1 MAPKAAKVDK
11 FDEMAALAGDLKP
24 SDLKESEAEE
34 EQEAHAETEEEQEA
48 DEDQEPVG
56 KKPAGFQPGRGR
68 FAAAAAKAMRRPAA
82 AKGAA
87 VRQKPASNLKRPAA
101 ATVDD
106 DYEGDAK
113 RSQPKMRKLLQMM
126 DALPPEAKS
135 LWEQAARD
143 PKGRRARETEIVNNL
158 FQKENGKLVLKLDSP
173 RYQKEIVQVKSKFGQ
188 DSSSG
193 IPRSVMVEKFRDG
206 EEGLNRAIKS
216 GGVQEWEVD
225 GVPYCAIRTVQ
236 VGTRHDVVDQN
247 KLSIG
252 KNVTEAQAKKIQE
265 AVNNM
270 NFGFQL
276 TKKET
281 SQQAISDELPQKAIN
296 KLSAALV
303 ILEKLLKDGEK
314 MFDKLVTNGVPA
326 AAGGIK
332 DQLEVAVESC
342 SADKNILTKMYR
354 FRKAADN
361 SKLTIPAVQEAL
373 ATCAVDCEK
382 LKEAMNV
389 AKRFAK

>member
-1 MAPKAAKVDK
+1 MPPKAAKVELYE
-11 FDEMAALAGDLKP
+11 EMAALAGDLKA
-24 SDLKESEAEE
+24 SDLQESDAEDEEAEE
-34 EQEAHAETEEEQEA
+34 EAPEDEEE
-48 DEDQEPVG
+48 PVA
-56 KKPAGFQPGRGR
+56 KKPARFQPGRFLGPSALR
-68 FAAAAAKAMRRPAA
+68 LRAMRRPAS

-87 VRQKPASNLKRPAA
+87 VRQKPACNLRRPAA
-101 ATVDD
+101 ATIGDD
-106 DYEGDAK
+106 DEGDGK

-126 DALPPEAKS
+126 DSLPPETKS

-158 FQKENGKLVLKLDSP
+158 FHKVNGKLVLKLDSP
-173 RYQKEIVQVKSKFGQ
+173 WHQKEIEQKKSKFGQ
-188 DSSSG
+188 DSSEG
-193 IPRSVMVEKFRDG
+193 IPRSVMIEKFRDG
-206 EEGLNRAIKS
+206 EEGLNRAIKA
-216 GGVQEWEVD
+216 GGVQEWTVD

-236 VGTRHDVVDQN
+236 VGTRHDVVDKN
-247 KLSIG
+247 RLSIG
-252 KNVTEAQAKKIQE
+252 KNVTEEQAKKIQE

-281 SQQAISDELPQKAIN
+281 SKQASSDELPQKAID
-296 KLSAALV
+296 KLSTALC

-314 MFDKLVTNGVPA
+314 MFDKLVTNGVPPA
-326 AAGGIK
+326 AEGIK
-332 DQLEVAVESC
+332 DQLEVAVEAC
-342 SADKNILTKMYR
+342 SVDKNALTKMYR

-382 LKEAMNV
+382 LKEAMSL